1 MLGYDDKKVG
11 RAQAARRGGTR
22 GGSLTRGP
30 LRLPAKSRGD
40 GPGQMGNNLPTLAL
54 GGPVTKL
61 YMAQHHACAI
71 FNTGGVKCTM
81 DRPPRLAGG
90 RAGGAVRSRLTLGP
104 RHSPGIL
111 RVGRLGQ

>member
-1 MLGYDDKKVG
+1 
-11 RAQAARRGGTR
+11 
-22 GGSLTRGP
+22 
-30 LRLPAKSRGD
+30 
-40 GPGQMGNNLPTLAL
+40 MGNNLPTLAL

-90 RAGGAVRSRLTLGP
+90 RAGEAVRSWLTLGP